1 MRPRRPALLV
11 GLLTLATLWVASPRA
26 AVAARAFPRMAL
38 YGSVVGG
45 GYPYTINDGPLD
57 TLEIARAARFGDVVL
72 DVYPINPYR
81 PDIVAAIRARNPQA
95 RLFGYVLATHIW
107 AASDADSTRHIP
119 TLIRRTVRDLDGF
132 LYDRATGQEYKDNSI
147 NIAKKVN
154 GRYVVAE
161 ALADLFRDRIV
172 ASGLWDGLFVD
183 VYCHGIA
190 WTQNGTGQVIDLA
203 RAGYATTAELDAAWG
218 EACDTLAARLR
229 RDAGPTFVLVGNCA
243 ASAEHATFNGWM
255 RENFPYQQGGTWASN
270 MLGDVSSRGY
280 FQDDHDY
287 QPEPFNWILSF
298 GNTAA
303 GQENSAANNK
313 RVRYGLGSASLGEG
327 VHAIGPGAK
336 SVREALY
343 QRWWYDEYAVDLV
356 TGRSSESQA
365 HTGWL
370 GEALGPARKMMWA
383 SGAADAVTNA
393 GFESSVTD
401 GWVFRSFAPAQASLV
416 RDAGTAA
423 VGSASAKVSVTTP
436 STVNWHCYLSSAGQ
450 LDVQAGLS
458 YAATF
463 WCKASGLRTVHVLA
477 GNSGGQAYV
486 AVDTTWR
493 QYQVVMTPTQSM
505 AASLTF
511 FLGLEAGDVWFDD
524 VHFQQGA
531 TSVWR
536 RDFHNGIVL
545 VNPTETPLDVTLEEP
560 FKRLIGTHE
569 PALNDGRVSNV
580 QRVEA
585 FDALFLLRPAT
596 DDVPPA
602 GVRDLRVGP

>member
-1 MRPRRPALLV
+1 MRPRRPSLIV
-11 GLLTLATLWVASPRA
+11 GLLALTTLWVVAPRTAS
-26 AVAARAFPRMAL
+26 AARAFPRMAL

-45 GYPYTINDGPLD
+45 GFPYTINDGPLD

-107 AASDADSTRHIP
+107 AASDTDSTRHIP

-132 LYDRATGQEYKDNSI
+132 LYDRGTGLEYKDNSI

-161 ALADLFRDRIV
+161 ALADLFRDRIL

-183 VYCHGIA
+183 VFCHGIT

-203 RAGYATTAELDAAWG
+203 RAGYASGADLDAAWG

-243 ASAEHATFNGWM
+243 ASAEHADFNGWM

-287 QPEPFNWILSF
+287 RPEPMNWILSF
-298 GNTAA
+298 GNTSP
-303 GQENSAANNK
+303 GQENASANNK

-356 TGRSSESQA
+356 TGQSRESQA
-365 HTGWL
+365 NTGWL

-393 GFESSVTD
+393 GFESSVSD
-401 GWVFRSFAPAQASLV
+401 GWVFRSFAPAQASIV
-416 RDAGTAA
+416 RDASTAA
-423 VGSASAKVSVTTP
+423 VGAASAKVSVTTP
-436 STVNWHCYLSSAGQ
+436 STVNWHAYLSSVGQ
-450 LDVQAGLS
+450 LDVQAGVS

-463 WCKASGLRTVHVLA
+463 WCKASGLRTVQVLA

-493 QYQVVMTPTQSM
+493 QYQVVMTPTQPM

-536 RDFHNGIVL
+536 RDFHHGIVL
-545 VNPTETPLDVTLEEP
+545 VNPTETPLDVTLETP
-560 FKRLIGTHE
+560 FKRIVGLHE
-569 PALNDGRVSNV
+569 PTINDGRISAV

-585 FDALFLLRPAT
+585 FDALFLLRPDA

-602 GVRDLRVGP
+602 GVRDLHVGP

>member
-81 PDIVAAIRARNPQA
+81 PDIVAAIRARNPRA

-107 AASDADSTRHIP
+107 AAGDADSTRHIP

-161 ALADLFRDRIV
+161 ALADLFRDRILATGV
-172 ASGLWDGLFVD
+172 WDGLFVD

-203 RAGYATTAELDAAWG
+203 RAGYANTAELDAAWG

-280 FQDDHDY
+280 FQDDRDY
-287 QPEPFNWILSF
+287 QPESFNWILSF
-298 GNTAA
+298 GNTTV
-303 GQENSAANNK
+303 GQENSSANNK

-336 SVREALY
+336 SVREAMY

-423 VGSASAKVSVTTP
+423 VGTSSAKVSVTTP

-569 PALNDGRVSNV
+569 PTLNDGRVGNV